1 MEIAPCFLG
10 TEEWVGGRILE
21 VIRAIWLM
29 DESFGRHQKEKLDV
43 IKKQIRLILLNNYH
57 SREVSP
63 V

>member
-43 IKKQIRLILLNNYH
+43 IKKQIRLILLNN
-57 SREVSP
+57 
-63 V
+63 